1 MKKRKSQNSPTIS
14 SSTIPLPP
22 QQQEREVE
30 RTFDVINGNNHYEH
44 DDEDENERE
53 ITTHVFRDPSLFL
66 SAVES
71 ELSLRPMQSN
81 IVYAHAHKLRQH
93 QHQHQ
98 HQEHQDHDEASGGAG
113 KRVQPG
119 QLWIA
124 LYSTPRHPPPK
135 PLHNHHPSTITTTN
149 NRSQR
154 NTSIITTT
162 AAAVAAATASTSTG
176 NGTTT
181 TTTTTTTTSIRRVVR
196 PRLEFVL
203 SCTTGPLGDYPIFIY
218 NARPPTPQ
226 THHHHH
232 TNPNSKQHHKQQPSS
247 SSSSSFLQSRMDAL
261 ATRLLPL
268 VPPSRVFSVFAPYN
282 VTLAFAAAW
291 TQQTGI
297 EIVRGPPWYSA
308 TSSFCTLE
316 TFKGGAMSMSMV
328 RLSKLADAFSPPA
341 TTTTTTTTTTTIATT
356 TTGDMEGEVATGVN
370 PSSEALFV
378 DEGCWY
384 EHTMR
389 EEEQENDKDESDRD
403 EGKKKMFT
411 TLLCHEIRRATMD
424 DLDECATLCQEF
436 AELSPPFVLTAERAR
451 MEAEELIRCGLLWV
465 YGLSPFLRS
474 TTTTSSSSSTAK
486 EEEGGEKTKVATLVA
501 VTRSTPTVSAIT
513 KVYTTDRYRRRGY
526 ADRLVAHVT
535 KYLLE
540 EEKKE
545 AVVLFV
551 GHTLDAV
558 RVYRR
563 IGFVGLDT
571 LRDGSRT
578 GAGMEV
584 GVRTKTVMK
593 AAEVEDW
600 LELGFEGGELGH
612 CKYNVHEENR
622 MRHTTTNNNIDNDN
636 SKHND
641 IQDDDIENS
650 N

>member
-1 MKKRKSQNSPTIS
+1 MSDTTNTSTTNTSTTTTMKKRKSQNSPTIS

-30 RTFDVINGNNHYEH
+30 RTFDVINDNNHYEH
-44 DDEDENERE
+44 DEEEEDERE
-53 ITTHVFRDPSLFL
+53 ITTHVFHDPSLFL

-93 QHQHQ
+93 QQHQ
-98 HQEHQDHDEASGGAG
+98 HQHQDHDEASGGAG

-135 PLHNHHPSTITTTN
+135 PLHNHHPSSTTTTTT

-154 NTSIITTT
+154 NISIITTA

-181 TTTTTTTTSIRRVVR
+181 TTTTSTSSRRIVR

-218 NARPPTPQ
+218 NALPSTAQ
-226 THHHHH
+226 THHHA
-232 TNPNSKQHHKQQPSS
+232 NLNSKQHHKQQPS

-261 ATRLLPL
+261 ATRLLAL

-291 TQQTGI
+291 TQQTEI

-316 TFKGGAMSMSMV
+316 TFKGGATSLSMV
-328 RLSKLADAFSPPA
+328 RLSKLADALSPP
-341 TTTTTTTTTTTIATT
+341 TTTTVMAV
-356 TTGDMEGEVATGVN
+356 G
-370 PSSEALFV
+370 SSTRASGIDEISSGNEALFV

-384 EHTMR
+384 EHTTSK
-389 EEEQENDKDESDRD
+389 EERDNDKDESDRD
-403 EGKKKMFT
+403 EGKKKKTFT

-424 DLDECATLCQEF
+424 DLDECAMLCQEF

-465 YGLSPFLRS
+465 YGLSPFLRP
-474 TTTTSSSSSTAK
+474 TTTTTTTTATSSSSSSAK
-486 EEEGGEKTKVATLVA
+486 EEEEGGEKTKVATLVA

-551 GHTLDAV
+551 GHTLDA
-558 RVYRR
+558 
-563 IGFVGLDT
+563 
-571 LRDGSRT
+571 
-578 GAGMEV
+578 
-584 GVRTKTVMK
+584 
-593 AAEVEDW
+593 
-600 LELGFEGGELGH
+600 
-612 CKYNVHEENR
+612 
-622 MRHTTTNNNIDNDN
+622 
-636 SKHND
+636 
-641 IQDDDIENS
+641 
-650 N
+650 